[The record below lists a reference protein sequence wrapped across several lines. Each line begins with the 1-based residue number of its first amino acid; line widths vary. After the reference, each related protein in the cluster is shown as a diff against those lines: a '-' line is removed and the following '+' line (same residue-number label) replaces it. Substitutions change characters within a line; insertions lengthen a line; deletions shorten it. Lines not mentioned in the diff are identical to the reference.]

1 MLAENGYLFSP
12 RSLER
17 SVDLGQ
23 VPRLP
28 VGRARAGPGS
38 SFLPYLP
45 LTAHNGLPA
54 SVTHPTDPYLMCQT
68 LSRTT
73 TDGVLGS
80 VGECMVTRSPQ
91 CTR

>member
-1 MLAENGYLFSP
+1 MLAEKGYLFSP

-45 LTAHNGLPA
+45 LTAHNGLPLQ
-54 SVTHPTDPYLMCQT
+54 SLT
-68 LSRTT
+68 
-73 TDGVLGS
+73 
-80 VGECMVTRSPQ
+80 PQ
-91 CTR
+91 IPILCAKH